1 MGRRAERVSIAE
13 NLVRI
18 LARVS
23 ESAERVGRDPAEIKL
38 VAVSKTVE
46 RDMIDAAYAAGV
58 RHFAENRVQELKR
71 KFEAPMP
78 DDATVHLVGHLQT
91 NKARD
96 AVRYSQV
103 VHSIDRLDVIDAL
116 QRRAALEGRR
126 LDVLVQVNVAGEEQ
140 KFGCFP
146 DEAPRLVAYAAE
158 QENLRMA
165 GLMTIA
171 PLVVEAEE
179 TRPVFRALR
188 ELRDRIQEQYPDIA
202 LDELSMGMTNDYW
215 VAIEEGATL
224 IRLGRA
230 VFQG

>member
-1 MGRRAERVSIAE
+1 MVGRTERVSIAE

-18 LARVS
+18 LARVG

-103 VHSIDRLDVIDAL
+103 VHSVDRLDVIDAL

-126 LDVLVQVNVAGEEQ
+126 LDVLVQVNVAIEEQ
-140 KFGCFP
+140 KYGCEP
-146 DEAPRLVAYAAE
+146 DEASRLVAYAAE

-171 PLVVEAEE
+171 PLVAEPEE
-179 TRPVFRALR
+179 TRMVFRALR
-188 ELRDRIQEQYPDIA
+188 ELRDRIQEQHPEID